1 MKTNEK
7 IIARNRKAFHEYE
20 ILEKYEAGLV
30 LSGTEV
36 RSLRDNNCQLTD
48 SFVLIRDGE
57 AWLHNVYIPPYS
69 YGNINNPDPD
79 RKRKLLLHK
88 KQIRALHQA
97 IREKGM
103 TVVPLKMYFTK
114 NALVK
119 IEIALAKGKKLHDKR
134 ASMAE
139 RDSKREIDRAL
150 KQRSR

>member
-1 MKTNEK
+1 M
-7 IIARNRKAFHEYE
+7 
-20 ILEKYEAGLV
+20 
-30 LSGTEV
+30 
-36 RSLRDNNCQLTD
+36 
-48 SFVLIRDGE
+48 
-57 AWLHNVYIPPYS
+57 YIPPYS

-88 KQIRALHQA
+88 KQIREIHQA